1 MAARPAEA
9 ASSGFQYPI
18 AWPGQRPGNG
28 FFIRHGYACENTW
41 YNPGFLHTGEDW
53 YAINDRETAG
63 ADVLAIADGAVVFA
77 DSDYPGRVVIVQ
89 HESELFSM
97 YGHLDYSLAVSEGD
111 AVTVGQRLGTVLH
124 RTDGRAP
131 SHLHIEVRTFLTAP
145 EVNGNRPRYGF
156 ACGPNC
162 PPGPGYWPMDAPEH
176 PSTIGWRN
184 PTHVIA
190 RRMFKAGPVPAGFEV
205 VVPDGIDEIAP
216 VWSLPAD
223 RQHAEEV
230 GEQRLSPGNRF
241 ALLQIAAG
249 PKATNGWSAE
259 RYRLWYRV
267 ALDKANSGW
276 IQAAVPSNRE
286 TGSDGRPS
294 ALQFVLIP
302 AG

>member
-77 DSDYPGRVVIVQ
+77 DSDYPGRVVIVE

-124 RTDGRAP
+124 RTDGAAP
-131 SHLHIEVRTFLTAP
+131 SHLHFEVRTFLTSP
-145 EVNGNRPRYGF
+145 EINGDRPRYGF
-156 ACGPNC
+156 ACGVNC
-162 PPGPGYWPMDAPEH
+162 PPGPGYWPIDAPEH
-176 PSTIGWRN
+176 PSDMGWRN

-190 RRMFKAGPVPAGFEV
+190 RRMYAGGNR
-205 VVPDGIDEIAP
+205 PDGASAIVPIEFDATVET
-216 VWSLPAD
+216 WSLPAD
-223 RQHAEEV
+223 RVAAERI
-230 GEQRLSPGNRF
+230 GTMRLTAGDAYPLSD
-241 ALLQIAAG
+241 IAAG
-249 PKATNGWSAE
+249 PDASSGWSAE
-259 RYRLWYRV
+259 RYRLWYQIDADAPV
-267 ALDKANSGW
+267 W
-276 IQAAVPSNRE
+276 IRAATPSAFE
-286 TGSDGRPS
+286 TGGDGRPS
-294 ALQFVLIP
+294 TVRFALIP
-302 AG
+302 AD